1 MCAGVSCFHVARMHA
16 SRNKPI
22 QALMMGLHL
31 SISTMKPSAS
41 GPWSARS
48 EPATFSVQLFVQLTK
63 HISETLR
70 NHTTVKQLYVSCVS
84 GVHL

>member
-1 MCAGVSCFHVARMHA
+1 MCAGMSCFHVARMHTNRYKA
-16 SRNKPI
+16 V

-48 EPATFSVQLFVQLTK
+48 KPATFLLSFFVQLTK

-70 NHTTVKQLYVSCVS
+70 NHTTAKQLYVSCVA